1 MSTNL
6 DITCERNRLA
16 GECRTNLRRARSVGR
31 VRDLMGGVHRLR
43 AHGLLAAD
51 DVEALHRLSLDRLAR
66 IAGRKA
72 VR

>member
-1 MSTNL
+1 MSTNFPIES
-6 DITCERNRLA
+6 DRHRLA
-16 GECRTNLRRARSVGR
+16 GEYRAHLRRARSVDR
-31 VRDLMGGVHRLR
+31 VRNVMGDVHQLR
-43 AHGLLAAD
+43 AAGLLAAD